1 MSAQDMFM
9 ILLIKY
15 IMVFVSKLLMCN
27 RVFSSL
33 MRHWRLFA
41 EDYVSE
47 QNIAYCNTH
56 IKDFLVMKSTKKRF
70 FVHLVRIQYEHII
83 ILPGNLLTLLKWI
96 SSIFFCSV

>member
-33 MRHWRLFA
+33 MRPWRLFA
-41 EDYVSE
+41 EDYVSG

-56 IKDFLVMKSTKKRF
+56 IKDFLVMKSAKKGS
-70 FVHLVRIQYEHII
+70 LY
-83 ILPGNLLTLLKWI
+83 TW
-96 SSIFFCSV
+96 